1 MATKS
6 VASKSLS
13 EMTASERLAF
23 YRAANKAGKPAS
35 QSDFSITETA
45 AKLAADVSVVP
56 TNFVAAFK
64 YHRSQALGE

>member
-6 VASKSLS
+6 VTSKSLS

-23 YRAANKAGKPAS
+23 YRAANKAGKPAA
-35 QSDFSITETA
+35 SDFSITETA

-56 TNFVAAFK
+56 TNFMAAFK
-64 YHRSQALGE
+64 FHRSQALGE